1 LANDDFLALLVLR
14 GLSMCSARV
23 IGAGFVLAEKILMF
37 IGCSPSNG
45 LVMFSVE
52 SHCCSVDVGKVV

>member
-1 LANDDFLALLVLR
+1 
-14 GLSMCSARV
+14 MCSARV

-37 IGCSPSNG
+37 IGCCPSNG